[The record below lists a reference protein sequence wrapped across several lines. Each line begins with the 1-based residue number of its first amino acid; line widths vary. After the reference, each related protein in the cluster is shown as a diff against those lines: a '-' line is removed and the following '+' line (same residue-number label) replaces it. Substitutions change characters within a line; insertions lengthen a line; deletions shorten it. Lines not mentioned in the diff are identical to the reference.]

1 MRDYLETVTRRVV
14 VYDGGM
20 GATLEQF
27 DLTQEDYGGLQG
39 KCHEALVLNRPD
51 VIEGVHASMLDA
63 GAEVVET
70 DTFQGSRLKLEEWG
84 LADYTVEV
92 NTKAAEIARRAAG
105 EHRFVAGSIGP
116 TGYLP
121 ASDDST
127 LGQIRFGELVEVF
140 AEQAAGLVDGGADL
154 IIIETA
160 QDILEVKAAVFGA
173 REAFKSTGR
182 TLPIHTSVSL
192 LPNGGKMLL
201 GTDISAVLCT
211 LEALRVDVIGLNCS
225 TGPEDMRDAIR
236 FLGEFC
242 SVPVACIPNAGLPL
256 QGPDGETI
264 FPEQPGPLADALAEF
279 VERYGV
285 GVVGGCCGTTPEH
298 IRAIVERVR
307 PAGGDTARGA
317 NGDTAPRT
325 TAAGAALP
333 TRAAPPSAGGG
344 AKGSTTL
351 PTRAVA
357 PRPAPRPPHLSSM
370 IAATPLVQEPHPT
383 MVGERVNSQGSRK
396 AKQLLLADDY
406 DGLVQIAED
415 QVTGGAHVLDTCVAL
430 TERSDED
437 EQMRQVVKRISLT
450 QPAPIQ
456 VDSTEP
462 EVIETALEQ
471 IPGRAIVNSV
481 NLEAGRDKLDRVVPL
496 ALAHGAALIALTID
510 EVGMAKTAQRKVEIA
525 ERIRD
530 LCCEEHGL
538 DPELLIFDC
547 LTFTLTT
554 GDEEWRPSAVETI
567 EGIRRIKAEIPHV
580 KTSLGVSNVSFG
592 VSPGARAVLN
602 SVFLHHCVQAGLDL
616 AMVNPNH
623 ITPYSEISHEERKL
637 ADDLV
642 FNRSEDALQ
651 HFIEHFESKGETEAQ
666 TTANPTEGMEPEEAL
681 HFHILRRRKE
691 GVEDWIDLSVE
702 KIGAVPTLNEVL
714 LPAMKEVGDKFGA
727 GELILP
733 FVLQSAE
740 VMKRAVAQLEKYLDK
755 IEGYTKGTVVLAT
768 VFGDVHDIG
777 KSLVNT
783 ILTNNG
789 YTVIDLGKQ
798 VPIQTILDAA
808 QEHEA
813 TAIGLSALLVSTS
826 KQMPACIQ
834 ELHAKG
840 LQYPV
845 LIGGAAINRAFSF
858 RALYPGGKDS
868 TEPYAPGVFYC
879 KDAFEGLS
887 VMDQLID
894 EQAHTALLEKLRAGA
909 TAFREKGEEPVE
921 QGDLTDSS
929 VRSPARTDAPVPT
942 PPYWGVR
949 EIPVDLNAV
958 YSHLDTHVLFKLHWG
973 GKGVKGEAWRELV
986 EENFRPRLERMWA
999 EANGR
1004 LAGERPEEHANGR
1017 TGASSKDAEETQA
1030 HAPYLHPRALLGFF
1044 PCYAAGNDIVVLDP
1058 EDRATELTRFVCPRQ
1073 PKGDRICLA
1082 DFFRSGVKVEGE
1094 GAKAGAA
1101 GAAAAAGSSS
1111 YLPPAEL
1118 DVIAVQAVT
1127 VGSEVTELM
1136 AKLEAEG
1143 EFAEQLFVH
1152 GLGVQTAEGL
1162 AEWLH
1167 HEARAMLSI
1176 PATQGRRYSWGYP
1189 AVPEQSEHLKVEKL
1203 LDLGQIGMKITDG
1216 YAPEPEQ
1223 STLALVAHHPQAIY
1237 FGTRQGRLL
1246 PDGSPD
1252 DLIKGSYRDPSL
1264 AGFDGVRELAD
1275 EDPPDGVV
1283 EGEDEPALAG

>member
-1 MRDYLETVTRRVV
+1 MRDYLDAVARRVV

-27 DLTQEDYGGLQG
+27 DLTAEDYGGLQG
-39 KCHEALVLNRPD
+39 KCHEALILNRPD
-51 VIEGVHASMLDA
+51 VIEGVHTSMLEA

-70 DTFQGSRLKLEEWG
+70 DTFQASRLKLDEWG
-84 LADYTVEV
+84 LADYTVEI
-92 NTKAAEIARRAAG
+92 NTKAAEIARKAAG
-105 EHRFVAGSIGP
+105 EERFVAGSIGP
-116 TGYLP
+116 TGFLP
-121 ASDDST
+121 ASDDPT
-127 LGQIRFGELVEVF
+127 LGQIRFRELVEVF
-140 AEQAAGLVDGGADL
+140 AEQAAGLIDGGADL

-173 REAFKSTGR
+173 REAFNSTGR

-211 LEALRVDVIGLNCS
+211 LEALKVDVIGLNCS

-242 SVPVACIPNAGLPL
+242 PVPVACIPNAGLPL

-264 FPEQPGPLADALAEF
+264 FPEQPEPLAKALQEF

-285 GVVGGCCGTTPEH
+285 GVVGGCCGTTPDH
-298 IRAIVERVR
+298 IRAIVERVGTPTPSLPWR
-307 PAGGDTARGA
+307 RSPSEPPPARE
-317 NGDTAPRT
+317 
-325 TAAGAALP
+325 
-333 TRAAPPSAGGG
+333 
-344 AKGSTTL
+344 
-351 PTRAVA
+351 VA

-370 IAATPLVQEPHPT
+370 IAAATLVQEPSPT

-396 AKQLLLADDY
+396 AKEMLLADDY

-415 QVTGGAHVLDTCVAL
+415 QVSGGAHVLDVCVAL
-430 TERSDED
+430 TERQDED

-450 QPAPIQ
+450 QPSPIQ
-456 VDSTEP
+456 IDSTEP
-462 EVIETALEQ
+462 EVIATALDQ

-525 ERIRD
+525 ERLRD
-530 LCCEEHGL
+530 LACGEHGL

-592 VSPGARAVLN
+592 VGPGARAVLN
-602 SVFLHHCVQAGLDL
+602 SVFLHHCVEAGLDL

-623 ITPYSEISHEERKL
+623 ITPYSEITEEERGL

-642 FNRSEDALQ
+642 FNRREDALER
-651 HFIEHFESKGETEAQ
+651 FIAHFESKGEEDVQSA
-666 TTANPTEGMEPEEAL
+666 ADPTEGMEPEEAL
-681 HFHILRRRKE
+681 HFHILRQRKE
-691 GVEDWIDLSVE
+691 DVEVWIDRSVE

-789 YTVIDLGKQ
+789 YTVVDLGKQ

-834 ELHAKG
+834 ELHSKG
-840 LQYPV
+840 LHYPV
-845 LIGGAAINRAFSF
+845 LIGGAAINRAFSY

-868 TEPYAPGVFYC
+868 TEPYEPGVFYC

-894 EQAHTALLEKLRAGA
+894 EPAHEALLEKLRVGA
-909 TAFREKGEEPVE
+909 TAFREKGEAPEE
-921 QGDLTDSS
+921 ELNFADDS
-929 VRSPARTDAPVPT
+929 VRSAARTDVPVPT
-942 PPYWGVR
+942 PPWWGVR
-949 EIPVDLNAV
+949 EIPVDLEKV

-973 GKGVKGEAWRELV
+973 GKGIKGEAWRELV
-986 EENFRPRLERMWA
+986 EGNFRPRLERMWR
-999 EANGR
+999 EQ
-1004 LAGERPEEHANGR
+1004 
-1017 TGASSKDAEETQA
+1017 D
-1030 HAPYLHPRALLGFF
+1030 YLRPRALLGFF
-1044 PCYAAGNDIVVLDP
+1044 PCCAAGNDIVVLDP

-1082 DFFRSGVKVEGE
+1082 DFYRPAARS
-1094 GAKAGAA
+1094 GAA
-1101 GAAAAAGSSS
+1101 GAQDGRAGGATDGSASNWE
-1111 YLPPAEL
+1111 PPQEL
-1118 DVIAVQAVT
+1118 DTIAVQAVT

-1136 AKLEAEG
+1136 ARLEAEG
-1143 EFAEQLFVH
+1143 EYAEQLFVH

-1167 HEARAMLSI
+1167 AEARELLAI
-1176 PATQGRRYSWGYP
+1176 APTQGRRYSWGYP

-1203 LDLGQIGMKITDG
+1203 LGLEQIGMKITDG

-1223 STLALVAHHPQAIY
+1223 STLALIAHHPQAIY

-1246 PDGSPD
+1246 PEGSPD

-1264 AGFDGVRELAD
+1264 FGEIAD
-1275 EDPPDGVV
+1275 EDPPEGAV